1 MQRINNLYEMIS
13 WVNLLLHTAW
23 CVWLQEE
30 TSKKP
35 LWHFWS
41 HSLHQQ
47 QKKEQKILK
56 VFFTKFSRKQKWWSK
71 SYKQILSV
79 WWTENLRSKLHHVA
93 EMINRTLSPQI
104 YLMISFWDQL
114 TEHTSH
120 VLFIATLKSDSSHS
134 PWTDAFSH
142 HRITGTVNTWCI
154 FIKTSIL
161 RNESGVGNVWKNSG
175 KSHNRYLISMK
186 KSL

>member
-1 MQRINNLYEMIS
+1 MRVIARRNFKETTLA
-13 WVNLLLHTAW
+13 LLIT
-23 CVWLQEE
+23 
-30 TSKKP
+30 
-35 LWHFWS
+35 
-41 HSLHQQ
+41 
-47 QKKEQKILK
+47 
-56 VFFTKFSRKQKWWSK
+56 FFTTTKKKNRRFFRFSSFFKFSRKQKRWSK
-71 SYKQILSV
+71 SYNQVLSV
-79 WWTENLRSKLHHVA
+79 WWPENLKSKLHHIV

-120 VLFIATLKSDSSHS
+120 VLFIASLKSDSSHS

-142 HRITGTVNTWCI
+142 QRITDTVNTWCI

-161 RNESGVGNVWKNSG
+161 RNESGVGNVWRNSG
-175 KSHNRYLISMK
+175 KLHNRYLISMK